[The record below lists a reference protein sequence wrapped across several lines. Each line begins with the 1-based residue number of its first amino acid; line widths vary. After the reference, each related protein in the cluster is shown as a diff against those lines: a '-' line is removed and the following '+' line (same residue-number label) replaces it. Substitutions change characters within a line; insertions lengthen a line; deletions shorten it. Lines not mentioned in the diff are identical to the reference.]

1 MRGGHFSRRYD
12 ALYGP
17 LPAESAAEN
26 VAAAEQKVAAAEQKV
41 AAAEAAAAA
50 PPAAAPPAAAPS
62 AASGFVARA
71 SGLGETEPSGAARP
85 SAPLEVSPEVMAAYV
100 GGRFDLVPRRGG
112 LSGSAR

>member
-41 AAAEAAAAA
+41 AAAEAA
-50 PPAAAPPAAAPS
+50 AAAPPAAAPS